1 MQICTK
7 THPVH
12 EISKKKSVMIP
23 RAWSINARGAKT
35 QICSNPNVVYKFI
48 IIIIY
53 FVKR

>member
-7 THPVH
+7 THPG
-12 EISKKKSVMIP
+12 MIP